1 MSGTHHPSPL
11 SPSPQ
16 RRSTG
21 GEIEPLP
28 SPVTPTRQD
37 SGGTLSIKGLDQL
50 ELTRS
55 PRNSTRDEDRD
66 IHTSPVELTRSR
78 ENSVHGPQGGG
89 GPGFMSPEAQ
99 LALYPMFCCEE
110 RHEQSDTGTET
121 PGGSNEV
128 VSKWR
133 MKDRM
138 KTTSVALILCLNI
151 GVDPP
156 DVLKISP
163 CARMQCWIN
172 PLAMQA
178 QKALDC
184 IGKALQAQYE
194 RWQPRAKYRLQL
206 DPTVEDVKKLC
217 ASCRR
222 NAKNERVL
230 LHYNGHG
237 VPRPTV
243 NGEVWVFNKSYTQYI
258 PLSVY
263 DLQAWVGKPAI
274 YVFDCSGAGVVV
286 NTFLQLAQHGNL
298 GTPQHG
304 SGPGGTNGGVTN
316 PTSPNR
322 PGATMGGA
330 NSSLTPPPPSGH
342 VGGGAEATMGGI
354 MPLGAGGQETI
365 LLAACGA
372 DELLPQS
379 AELPAD
385 VFSSCLTTPIKIALR
400 WFCQRSILRGDGI
413 SMDLIDKI
421 PGQENNRKTPLGE
434 LNWIFTAITDTIA
447 WNVLPQPLFQRLFR
461 QDLLVASL
469 FRNFL
474 LAERIMRANNCTP
487 ISCPA
492 LPPTYQ
498 HPMWHAWDMAVE
510 ICLLQ
515 LPSLVAGDPNVEFAP
530 SPFFTEQLTAF
541 EVWLEHGSERKP
553 PPEQLPIVLQVLLSQ
568 SHRLRAL
575 VLLGRFLDMGPW
587 AVDLALSVGIFP
599 YVLKLLQTTAP
610 DLRQILVF
618 IWTKILAL
626 DRSCQLDLVKD
637 NGHVYFIRFLDSPQ
651 VPSEERAMAAFV
663 LAAITDAHPKGQTV
677 CAQSGLM
684 QICLSHLPQ
693 ASSPAGSPLFV
704 RWLCLC
710 VGKLWENFKSLQG
723 EAFLSGAPEAIA
735 PLLAHPIPDV
745 RAAAVYALGALIYVP
760 PDRVELDTDGEGD
773 DGEIK
778 EDAEHSNSDRE
789 GQRGGQ
795 RSGLLD
801 ADRAAAERTI
811 ACQILPG
818 ISDAS
823 PLVRVETA
831 VALGRLAC
839 VHSMLFQSAAAW
851 WRRARSGGG
860 SPRPSSGAAG
870 SSFDGGAASHE
881 GDGRLAA
888 GARPS
893 LGESGVIGGSFD
905 SGRNAGVHAA
915 SPEGPYE
922 PAFGTLGYRDPSV
935 DNLAARDKPEP
946 NVPGSPPRESHA
958 DGDAART
965 QGATTNSNTFASADA
980 ARVGGGLYVH
990 LLEQLVELA
999 QDPSPRVSGVA
1010 QKALVATGIETTHP
1024 LLHPVL
1030 LKSPFNPHGPYRAD
1044 STHGDTRGGSEASAR
1059 GDVSG
1064 SPTYG
1069 RGEEAGMGAT
1079 LGRGGRTP
1087 SWHQKLSSAAA
1098 RLLGSPRAGSGGMG
1112 SSVFSP
1118 GSVAGTPPA
1127 STRLRLRPDA
1137 PGTLGGQ
1144 MSGAAPSRTRS
1155 HSALGNNNAAHTRGG
1170 TDGPTAGTTDRD
1182 RTIRNGG
1189 GMRRNT
1195 TVGGELGSPPMAE
1208 HPSFPPAFAEPPESP
1223 KVGHGRNGSSLAP
1236 TFKGPDGDA
1245 RGPLRAVL
1253 PKSHIF
1259 QWSCAHF
1266 SRSLLEP
1273 ASGHGHGYDFDDEE
1287 FFFPHGVVP
1296 GGGRRGV
1303 TPKNLH
1309 QRLDPSKRLAR
1320 RRIEEENMRRSGRAR
1335 KETLKLTEHLASV
1348 DMDESATPACLL
1360 MHPIAPTAAIADDR
1374 GIVRVWDYQSG
1385 AMLNRFSAGMPGRSV
1400 ATLSLVND
1408 LDDALLMTGGVDG
1421 SVRVWRNYA
1430 AQGEETLVTALRA
1443 LPLPS
1448 SAPSGGTSDGGGSVV
1463 GGAAGGMA
1471 VPGSNE
1477 AGGAGGNNH
1486 AGSVSSSAS
1495 EAPIRGRPP
1504 SHRRSSFTAER
1515 SVWKNKGVVSWQQQS
1530 GCLYASG
1537 DTQPVPLLRVWDMT
1551 RELCLESLQMQ
1562 SPGTCLTA
1570 EGALL
1575 MAGAADGAVL
1585 SYDLRTP
1592 ARLLSVVQTHQHPVV
1607 SILLQPGQTS
1617 NLVVTG
1623 SVNGEMKF
1631 CDLRNAAKPFYTTE
1645 VQRPSAG
1652 QGGGGGRPTL
1662 SALVAHKYAPV
1673 IASGSSERAIK
1684 LWDLEGNN
1692 VASIR
1697 YYNSFLGQRIGAV
1710 RSLAFHPNSLLLA
1723 AGSNDSIATVYSGEM
1738 GGAGSGSHRR

>member
-1 MSGTHHPSPL
+1 MLLEMDRPSPL

-16 RRSTG
+16 RRATG
-21 GEIEPLP
+21 GEIEHA
-28 SPVTPTRQD
+28 SPHTPTRED
-37 SGGTLSIKGLDQL
+37 SGGHLSIKGLDSL

-66 IHTSPVELTRSR
+66 HSSPVELTRSR
-78 ENSVHGPQGGG
+78 ENSVHGPSGGG

-99 LALYPMFCCEE
+99 LALYPMFFCEE
-110 RHEQSDTGTET
+110 RHEQSDVGTEP
-121 PGGSNEV
+121 PGGSEEV

-286 NTFLQLAQHGNL
+286 NTFLQLAQHGNFGNL
-298 GTPQHG
+298 GAP
-304 SGPGGTNGGVTN
+304 SAGPDARGTNGGGGSATGSN
-316 PTSPNR
+316 WTT
-322 PGATMGGA
+322 GATGSISGGGGTA
-330 NSSLTPPPPSGH
+330 
-342 VGGGAEATMGGI
+342 GGGAEATLGGI

-663 LAAITDAHPKGQTV
+663 LAVITDGHPKGQTV

-684 QICLSHLPQ
+684 QICLGHLPH
-693 ASSPAGSPLFV
+693 AASPAGSPLFV

-723 EAFLSGAPEAIA
+723 EAFASGAAEAIA

-760 PDRVELDTDGEGD
+760 PASDGLDEEGNQEAGD
-773 DGEIK
+773 
-778 EDAEHSNSDRE
+778 EDEN
-789 GQRGGQ
+789 RGGSA
-795 RSGLLD
+795 RAAGVNEL
-801 ADRAAAERTI
+801 DRAAAERTI

-823 PLVRVETA
+823 PPVRVETA

-839 VHSMLFQSAAAW
+839 VHSMLFRSAAAW
-851 WRRARSGGG
+851 WRRGG
-860 SPRPSSGAAG
+860 SPRPSSQGG
-870 SSFDGGAASHE
+870 LSSSGGAASPGLHSRSHVH
-881 GDGRLAA
+881 GD
-888 GARPS
+888 PS
-893 LGESGVIGGSFD
+893 GSFD

-935 DNLAARDKPEP
+935 DNLAAAGEKNDGREQG
-946 NVPGSPPRESHA
+946 PGSPPHPHS
-958 DGDAART
+958 G
-965 QGATTNSNTFASADA
+965 NTFASADA

-999 QDPSPRVSGVA
+999 QDPSPRVAGTA
-1010 QKALVATGIETTHP
+1010 QKALTATGIEPSHP
-1024 LLHPVL
+1024 LLRPVL
-1030 LKSPFNPHGPYRAD
+1030 RKLPFAAGSAGRVAEGSVDGNA
-1044 STHGDTRGGSEASAR
+1044 SEASAR
-1059 GDVSG
+1059 GDVVG
-1064 SPTYG
+1064 SPA
-1069 RGEEAGMGAT
+1069 RREESGPRT
-1079 LGRGGRTP
+1079 PPGRGGRTP

-1098 RLLGSPRAGSGGMG
+1098 RLLGSPRAGG
-1112 SSVFSP
+1112 SSLFSP
-1118 GSVAGTPPA
+1118 GSASALAGTPPA
-1127 STRLRLRPDA
+1127 AAHSRLAPNT
-1137 PGTLGGQ
+1137 PGTAGAVAGQ
-1144 MSGAAPSRTRS
+1144 MSGVPPSRTRS
-1155 HSALGNNNAAHTRGG
+1155 HSSLGSGAVGGGMGGVGRRNADASAER
-1170 TDGPTAGTTDRD
+1170 TT
-1182 RTIRNGG
+1182 RNGG
-1189 GMRRNT
+1189 GMRRTT
-1195 TVGGELGSPPMAE
+1195 TVSGELGSPPME
-1208 HPSFPPAFAEPPESP
+1208 QPSFPPAFADPPESP
-1223 KVGHGRNGSSLAP
+1223 KAGGGTGAGSDG
-1236 TFKGPDGDA
+1236 KEPDGDVHA
-1245 RGPLRAVL
+1245 PLRAVL

-1259 QWSCAHF
+1259 AWSCEHF

-1273 ASGHGHGYDFDDEE
+1273 ANGHAGYDHDDDD
-1287 FFFPHGVVP
+1287 FFPQN
-1296 GGGRRGV
+1296 GGHRRE
-1303 TPKNLH
+1303 PKNLH
-1309 QRLDPSKRLAR
+1309 RRLDPSKRLAR

-1335 KETLKLTEHLASV
+1335 KETLKLTEHLASI
-1348 DMDESATPACLL
+1348 DMDESAAPACML

-1374 GIVRVWDYQSG
+1374 GVVRVWDYQSG
-1385 AMLNRFSAGMPGRSV
+1385 AVLNRFSAGMPGRSV
-1400 ATLSLVND
+1400 ASLSLVND
-1408 LDDALLMTGGVDG
+1408 LDDALLMTGGADG
-1421 SVRVWRNYA
+1421 CVRVWRNYA
-1430 AQGEETLVTALRA
+1430 TQGEETLVTALRA

-1448 SAPSGGTSDGGGSVV
+1448 SAHAGGGTSDAGGSGAGGGV
-1463 GGAAGGMA
+1463 A
-1471 VPGSNE
+1471 VPGSDVE
-1477 AGGAGGNNH
+1477 SH
-1486 AGSVSSSAS
+1486 SRPGSVSSTVSS
-1495 EAPIRGRPP
+1495 EAPPRGKPP
-1504 SHRRSSFTAER
+1504 SHRRTSFSDQHR
-1515 SVWKNKGVVSWQQQS
+1515 GGGSWKNKGVVSWQQQS

-1585 SYDLRTP
+1585 SFDLRTP
-1592 ARLLSVVQTHQHPVV
+1592 ARLLSVVQTHQDPVV

-1631 CDLRNAAKPFYTTE
+1631 CDLRNAAKPFYTTG

-1652 QGGGGGRPTL
+1652 PGGGKPTL

-1723 AGSNDSIATVYSGEM
+1723 AGTNDSIATVYSGEM
-1738 GGAGSGSHRR
+1738 SGAGAGSHRR

>member
-1 MSGTHHPSPL
+1 MDRPSPL

-16 RRSTG
+16 RRATG
-21 GEIEPLP
+21 GEIEHA
-28 SPVTPTRQD
+28 SPHTPARQED
-37 SGGTLSIKGLDQL
+37 SGGHLSIKGLDSL
-50 ELTRS
+50 DLTRS

-66 IHTSPVELTRSR
+66 HSSPVELTRSR
-78 ENSVHGPQGGG
+78 ENSVHGPSGGG

-99 LALYPMFCCEE
+99 LALYPMFFCEE
-110 RHEQSDTGTET
+110 RHEQSDVGTEP
-121 PGGSNEV
+121 PGGSEEV

-133 MKDRM
+133 MRDRM

-298 GTPQHG
+298 GSLGTP
-304 SGPGGTNGGVTN
+304 SAGPDARGTNGGGSATG
-316 PTSPNR
+316 PNWTTASA
-322 PGATMGGA
+322 GSAAISGGK
-330 NSSLTPPPPSGH
+330 N
-342 VGGGAEATMGGI
+342 GGAEGGTLGGI

-663 LAAITDAHPKGQTV
+663 LAAITDGHPKGQTV

-684 QICLSHLPQ
+684 QICLGHLPH
-693 ASSPAGSPLFV
+693 AASPAGSPLFV

-723 EAFLSGAPEAIA
+723 EAFASGAAEAIA

-760 PDRVELDTDGEGD
+760 PARVNGSDGLDDEIREEAGNEDDDRSSQGKGAKEMSNEL
-773 DGEIK
+773 
-778 EDAEHSNSDRE
+778 
-789 GQRGGQ
+789 
-795 RSGLLD
+795 
-801 ADRAAAERTI
+801 DRAAAERTI

-823 PLVRVETA
+823 PPVRVETA

-839 VHSMLFQSAAAW
+839 VHSMLFRSAAAW
-851 WRRARSGGG
+851 WRRGG
-860 SPRPSSGAAG
+860 SPRPSSQGGFSSDGAHPSSPGLSSRSHTHGGGALGDHHAG
-870 SSFDGGAASHE
+870 S
-881 GDGRLAA
+881 
-888 GARPS
+888 
-893 LGESGVIGGSFD
+893 GSFD

-935 DNLAARDKPEP
+935 DNLAAAG
-946 NVPGSPPRESHA
+946 NAQGPGSPPHPH
-958 DGDAART
+958 G
-965 QGATTNSNTFASADA
+965 GTNNTTFASADA

-999 QDPSPRVSGVA
+999 QDPSPRVAGVA
-1010 QKALVATGIETTHP
+1010 RKALTATGIEPTHP
-1024 LLHPVL
+1024 LLRPVL
-1030 LKSPFNPHGPYRAD
+1030 RSLPFAAG
-1044 STHGDTRGGSEASAR
+1044 STGRGGGGADGSVDGYVSEASAR
-1059 GDVSG
+1059 GDAGVG
-1064 SPTYG
+1064 SPARGAREESGTGTPLGG
-1069 RGEEAGMGAT
+1069 RG
-1079 LGRGGRTP
+1079 RTA

-1098 RLLGSPRAGSGGMG
+1098 RLLGSPRGSGG
-1112 SSVFSP
+1112 SSGLFSP
-1118 GSVAGTPPA
+1118 SPSASALAGTPPA
-1127 STRLRLRPDA
+1127 SAHSRLAPNT
-1137 PGTLGGQ
+1137 PGTADAGLAGP
-1144 MSGAAPSRTRS
+1144 MSGVPPSRTRS
-1155 HSALGNNNAAHTRGG
+1155 HSSLGSGAVGGGRGGVHGRNAAER
-1170 TDGPTAGTTDRD
+1170 AAE
-1182 RTIRNGG
+1182 RTMRNG
-1189 GMRRNT
+1189 GMRRTT
-1195 TVGGELGSPPMAE
+1195 TVSGELGSPPME
-1208 HPSFPPAFAEPPESP
+1208 QPSFPPAFADPPESP
-1223 KVGHGRNGSSLAP
+1223 VHRGGTGAGPGGKE
-1236 TFKGPDGDA
+1236 PDGDVHA
-1245 RGPLRAVL
+1245 PLRAVL

-1259 QWSCAHF
+1259 AWSCEHF

-1273 ASGHGHGYDFDDEE
+1273 ANGHAGYDHDDDD
-1287 FFFPHGVVP
+1287 FFPQSF
-1296 GGGRRGV
+1296 GGHRRE
-1303 TPKNLH
+1303 PKNLH
-1309 QRLDPSKRLAR
+1309 RRLDPSKRLAR

-1335 KETLKLTEHLASV
+1335 KETLKLTEHLASI
-1348 DMDESATPACLL
+1348 DMDESAAPACML

-1374 GIVRVWDYQSG
+1374 GVVRVWDYQSG
-1385 AMLNRFSAGMPGRSV
+1385 AVLNRFSAGMPGRSV
-1400 ATLSLVND
+1400 ASLSLVND
-1408 LDDALLMTGGVDG
+1408 LDDALLMTGGADG

-1430 AQGEETLVTALRA
+1430 LQGEETLVTALRA

-1448 SAPSGGTSDGGGSVV
+1448 PAHQPRHRDDATEAGGGV
-1463 GGAAGGMA
+1463 A
-1471 VPGSNE
+1471 VPGSDVE
-1477 AGGAGGNNH
+1477 SH
-1486 AGSVSSSAS
+1486 SRPGSVSSTAS
-1495 EAPIRGRPP
+1495 EAPPRGKPP
-1504 SHRRSSFTAER
+1504 SHRRTSFGDQFK
-1515 SVWKNKGVVSWQQQS
+1515 SGGSWKNKGVVSWQQQS

-1562 SPGTCLTA
+1562 SPGTCLMA

-1585 SYDLRTP
+1585 SFDLRTP

-1652 QGGGGGRPTL
+1652 PGGGRPTL
-1662 SALVAHKYAPV
+1662 TALVAHKYAPV

-1738 GGAGSGSHRR
+1738 SGAGAGSHRR

>member
-1 MSGTHHPSPL
+1 MLLEMDRPSPL

-16 RRSTG
+16 RRATG
-21 GEIEPLP
+21 GEIEHA
-28 SPVTPTRQD
+28 SPHTPTRED
-37 SGGTLSIKGLDQL
+37 SGGHLSIKGLDSL

-66 IHTSPVELTRSR
+66 HSSPVELTRSR
-78 ENSVHGPQGGG
+78 ENSVHGPSGGG

-99 LALYPMFCCEE
+99 LALYPMFFCEE
-110 RHEQSDTGTET
+110 RHEQSDVGTEL
-121 PGGSNEV
+121 PGGSEEV

-286 NTFLQLAQHGNL
+286 NTFLQLAQHGNFGNL
-298 GTPQHG
+298 GAP
-304 SGPGGTNGGVTN
+304 SAGPDARGTNGGGSATGSN
-316 PTSPNR
+316 WTT
-322 PGATMGGA
+322 GATGSISGGGGTA
-330 NSSLTPPPPSGH
+330 
-342 VGGGAEATMGGI
+342 GGGAEATLGGI

-663 LAAITDAHPKGQTV
+663 LAVITDGHPKGQTV

-684 QICLSHLPQ
+684 QICLGHLPH
-693 ASSPAGSPLFV
+693 AASPAGSPLFV

-723 EAFLSGAPEAIA
+723 EAFASGAAEAIA

-760 PDRVELDTDGEGD
+760 PASDGLDEEGNQEAGD
-773 DGEIK
+773 
-778 EDAEHSNSDRE
+778 EDEN
-789 GQRGGQ
+789 RGGSA
-795 RSGLLD
+795 RAAGVNEL
-801 ADRAAAERTI
+801 DRAAAERTI

-823 PLVRVETA
+823 PPVRVETA

-839 VHSMLFQSAAAW
+839 VHSMLFRSAAAW
-851 WRRARSGGG
+851 WRRGG
-860 SPRPSSGAAG
+860 SPRPSSQGG
-870 SSFDGGAASHE
+870 LSSSGGAASPGLHSRSHMH
-881 GDGRLAA
+881 GD
-888 GARPS
+888 PS
-893 LGESGVIGGSFD
+893 GSFD

-935 DNLAARDKPEP
+935 DNLAAAGEKNDGREQG
-946 NVPGSPPRESHA
+946 PGSPPHPHS
-958 DGDAART
+958 G
-965 QGATTNSNTFASADA
+965 NTFASADA

-999 QDPSPRVSGVA
+999 QDPSPRVAGTA
-1010 QKALVATGIETTHP
+1010 QKALTATGIEPSHP
-1024 LLHPVL
+1024 LLRPVL
-1030 LKSPFNPHGPYRAD
+1030 RKLPFAAGSA
-1044 STHGDTRGGSEASAR
+1044 GRGAEGSVDGNASEASAR
-1059 GDVSG
+1059 GDVVG
-1064 SPTYG
+1064 SPA
-1069 RGEEAGMGAT
+1069 RREESGPRT
-1079 LGRGGRTP
+1079 PPGRGGRTP

-1098 RLLGSPRAGSGGMG
+1098 RLLGSPRAGG
-1112 SSVFSP
+1112 SSLFSP
-1118 GSVAGTPPA
+1118 GSASALAGTPPA
-1127 STRLRLRPDA
+1127 AAHSRLAPNT
-1137 PGTLGGQ
+1137 PGTAGAVAGQ
-1144 MSGAAPSRTRS
+1144 MSGVPPSRTRS
-1155 HSALGNNNAAHTRGG
+1155 HSSLGSGAVGGGMGGVGRRNADAS
-1170 TDGPTAGTTDRD
+1170 AE
-1182 RTIRNGG
+1182 RTMRNGG
-1189 GMRRNT
+1189 H
-1195 TVGGELGSPPMAE
+1195 A
-1208 HPSFPPAFAEPPESP
+1208 
-1223 KVGHGRNGSSLAP
+1223 
-1236 TFKGPDGDA
+1236 
-1245 RGPLRAVL
+1245 
-1253 PKSHIF
+1253 SH
-1259 QWSCAHF
+1259 
-1266 SRSLLEP
+1266 
-1273 ASGHGHGYDFDDEE
+1273 DD
-1287 FFFPHGVVP
+1287 
-1296 GGGRRGV
+1296 
-1303 TPKNLH
+1303 
-1309 QRLDPSKRLAR
+1309 RLW
-1320 RRIEEENMRRSGRAR
+1320 RAR
-1335 KETLKLTEHLASV
+1335 V
-1348 DMDESATPACLL
+1348 
-1360 MHPIAPTAAIADDR
+1360 
-1374 GIVRVWDYQSG
+1374 
-1385 AMLNRFSAGMPGRSV
+1385 
-1400 ATLSLVND
+1400 
-1408 LDDALLMTGGVDG
+1408 
-1421 SVRVWRNYA
+1421 
-1430 AQGEETLVTALRA
+1430 
-1443 LPLPS
+1443 
-1448 SAPSGGTSDGGGSVV
+1448 
-1463 GGAAGGMA
+1463 
-1471 VPGSNE
+1471 
-1477 AGGAGGNNH
+1477 
-1486 AGSVSSSAS
+1486 
-1495 EAPIRGRPP
+1495 
-1504 SHRRSSFTAER
+1504 
-1515 SVWKNKGVVSWQQQS
+1515 
-1530 GCLYASG
+1530 
-1537 DTQPVPLLRVWDMT
+1537 
-1551 RELCLESLQMQ
+1551 
-1562 SPGTCLTA
+1562 
-1570 EGALL
+1570 
-1575 MAGAADGAVL
+1575 AADGAALL
-1585 SYDLRTP
+1585 SARVRGP
-1592 ARLLSVVQTHQHPVV
+1592 ARV
-1607 SILLQPGQTS
+1607 
-1617 NLVVTG
+1617 
-1623 SVNGEMKF
+1623 
-1631 CDLRNAAKPFYTTE
+1631 A
-1645 VQRPSAG
+1645 
-1652 QGGGGGRPTL
+1652 QGGRRDRGR
-1662 SALVAHKYAPV
+1662 
-1673 IASGSSERAIK
+1673 
-1684 LWDLEGNN
+1684 
-1692 VASIR
+1692 IR
-1697 YYNSFLGQRIGAV
+1697 R
-1710 RSLAFHPNSLLLA
+1710 
-1723 AGSNDSIATVYSGEM
+1723 
-1738 GGAGSGSHRR
+1738 

>member
-1 MSGTHHPSPL
+1 MLLEMDRPSPL

-16 RRSTG
+16 RRATG
-21 GEIEPLP
+21 GEIEHA
-28 SPVTPTRQD
+28 SPHTPTRED
-37 SGGTLSIKGLDQL
+37 SGGHLSIKGLDSL

-66 IHTSPVELTRSR
+66 HSSPVELTRSR
-78 ENSVHGPQGGG
+78 ENSVHGPSGGG

-99 LALYPMFCCEE
+99 LALYPMFFCEE
-110 RHEQSDTGTET
+110 RHEQSDVGTEP
-121 PGGSNEV
+121 PGGSEEV

-286 NTFLQLAQHGNL
+286 NTFLQLAQHGNFGNL
-298 GTPQHG
+298 GAP
-304 SGPGGTNGGVTN
+304 SAGPDARGTNGGGVSATGSN
-316 PTSPNR
+316 WTT
-322 PGATMGGA
+322 GATGSISGGGGTA
-330 NSSLTPPPPSGH
+330 
-342 VGGGAEATMGGI
+342 GGGAEATLGGI

-663 LAAITDAHPKGQTV
+663 LAVITDGHPKGQTV

-684 QICLSHLPQ
+684 QICLGHLPH
-693 ASSPAGSPLFV
+693 AASPAGSPLFV

-723 EAFLSGAPEAIA
+723 EAFASGAAEAIA

-760 PDRVELDTDGEGD
+760 PASDGLDEEGNQEAGD
-773 DGEIK
+773 
-778 EDAEHSNSDRE
+778 EDEN
-789 GQRGGQ
+789 RGGSA
-795 RSGLLD
+795 RAAGVNEL
-801 ADRAAAERTI
+801 DRAAAERTI

-823 PLVRVETA
+823 PPVRVETA

-839 VHSMLFQSAAAW
+839 VHSMLFRSAAAW
-851 WRRARSGGG
+851 WRRGG
-860 SPRPSSGAAG
+860 
-870 SSFDGGAASHE
+870 
-881 GDGRLAA
+881 
-888 GARPS
+888 
-893 LGESGVIGGSFD
+893 
-905 SGRNAGVHAA
+905 
-915 SPEGPYE
+915 E
-922 PAFGTLGYRDPSV
+922 PAP
-935 DNLAARDKPEP
+935 
-946 NVPGSPPRESHA
+946 
-958 DGDAART
+958 
-965 QGATTNSNTFASADA
+965 
-980 ARVGGGLYVH
+980 
-990 LLEQLVELA
+990 ELA
-999 QDPSPRVSGVA
+999 GR
-1010 QKALVATGIETTHP
+1010 ALVQ
-1024 LLHPVL
+1024 
-1030 LKSPFNPHGPYRAD
+1030 
-1044 STHGDTRGGSEASAR
+1044 RGRREPR
-1059 GDVSG
+1059 
-1064 SPTYG
+1064 
-1069 RGEEAGMGAT
+1069 AT
-1079 LGRGGRTP
+1079 L
-1087 SWHQKLSSAAA
+1087 A
-1098 RLLGSPRAGSGGMG
+1098 
-1112 SSVFSP
+1112 
-1118 GSVAGTPPA
+1118 VA
-1127 STRLRLRPDA
+1127 
-1137 PGTLGGQ
+1137 
-1144 MSGAAPSRTRS
+1144 
-1155 HSALGNNNAAHTRGG
+1155 H
-1170 TDGPTAGTTDRD
+1170 
-1182 RTIRNGG
+1182 
-1189 GMRRNT
+1189 
-1195 TVGGELGSPPMAE
+1195 
-1208 HPSFPPAFAEPPESP
+1208 
-1223 KVGHGRNGSSLAP
+1223 
-1236 TFKGPDGDA
+1236 A
-1245 RGPLRAVL
+1245 RGPVGELRL
-1253 PKSHIF
+1253 GEK
-1259 QWSCAHF
+1259 
-1266 SRSLLEP
+1266 R
-1273 ASGHGHGYDFDDEE
+1273 
-1287 FFFPHGVVP
+1287 
-1296 GGGRRGV
+1296 GGARGV
-1303 TPKNLH
+1303 
-1309 QRLDPSKRLAR
+1309 A
-1320 RRIEEENMRRSGRAR
+1320 
-1335 KETLKLTEHLASV
+1335 
-1348 DMDESATPACLL
+1348 
-1360 MHPIAPTAAIADDR
+1360 
-1374 GIVRVWDYQSG
+1374 
-1385 AMLNRFSAGMPGRSV
+1385 
-1400 ATLSLVND
+1400 
-1408 LDDALLMTGGVDG
+1408 
-1421 SVRVWRNYA
+1421 
-1430 AQGEETLVTALRA
+1430 
-1443 LPLPS
+1443 
-1448 SAPSGGTSDGGGSVV
+1448 GGTVRAGVRHARVQGSQ
-1463 GGAAGGMA
+1463 
-1471 VPGSNE
+1471 
-1477 AGGAGGNNH
+1477 
-1486 AGSVSSSAS
+1486 
-1495 EAPIRGRPP
+1495 
-1504 SHRRSSFTAER
+1504 RR
-1515 SVWKNKGVVSWQQQS
+1515 
-1530 GCLYASG
+1530 
-1537 DTQPVPLLRVWDMT
+1537 
-1551 RELCLESLQMQ
+1551 
-1562 SPGTCLTA
+1562 
-1570 EGALL
+1570 
-1575 MAGAADGAVL
+1575 
-1585 SYDLRTP
+1585 
-1592 ARLLSVVQTHQHPVV
+1592 
-1607 SILLQPGQTS
+1607 
-1617 NLVVTG
+1617 
-1623 SVNGEMKF
+1623 
-1631 CDLRNAAKPFYTTE
+1631 
-1645 VQRPSAG
+1645 
-1652 QGGGGGRPTL
+1652 
-1662 SALVAHKYAPV
+1662 
-1673 IASGSSERAIK
+1673 
-1684 LWDLEGNN
+1684 
-1692 VASIR
+1692 
-1697 YYNSFLGQRIGAV
+1697 
-1710 RSLAFHPNSLLLA
+1710 
-1723 AGSNDSIATVYSGEM
+1723 
-1738 GGAGSGSHRR
+1738 